1 MEDPKVRMMKI
12 TEEFIRDIA
21 EKAMETDTKTTSIE
35 KYQGRRELG
44 IFIAVELKISLDGA
58 FCLISSILRMYAKT
72 ISEEEMVI
80 RTRNLFLSLS

>member
-1 MEDPKVRMMKI
+1 MEDARIRMRKI

-21 EKAMETDTKTTSIE
+21 QKAMETDTKTTSIE

-44 IFIAVELKISLDGA
+44 IYIARELKISLDGA
-58 FCLISSILRMYAKT
+58 FCLISSILRMYAKR

-80 RTRNLFLSLS
+80 RTRNLFIAFS